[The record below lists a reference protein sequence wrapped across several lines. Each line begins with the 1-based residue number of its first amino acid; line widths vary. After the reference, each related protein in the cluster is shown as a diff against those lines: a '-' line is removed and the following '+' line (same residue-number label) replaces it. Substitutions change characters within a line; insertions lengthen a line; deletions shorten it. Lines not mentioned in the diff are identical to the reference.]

1 MGEVR
6 GSIPLRAYHL
16 RTLLKDFLIPSIKIL
31 DQGDDL
37 EPSK

>member
-1 MGEVR
+1 
-6 GSIPLRAYHL
+6 L